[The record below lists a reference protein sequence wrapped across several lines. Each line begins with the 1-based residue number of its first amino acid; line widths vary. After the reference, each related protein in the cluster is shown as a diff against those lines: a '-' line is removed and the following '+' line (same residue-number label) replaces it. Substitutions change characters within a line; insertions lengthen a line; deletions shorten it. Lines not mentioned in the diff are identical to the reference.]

1 MTDTPLTDTPIPDE
15 LRRAASLVLVNTG
28 DGKGKTTAAIGTM
41 VRAIARGW
49 KVACIQFLKSGDWK
63 SGEEKIGRQLG
74 VDWDSIGDGFSW
86 DSEDLEHSA
95 GLALQ
100 AWTLAAERIATG
112 DHHLVILDEITYP
125 MNWGWI
131 DTNAVVSA
139 ISERPEHVN
148 VILTGRD
155 APEPII
161 DLADTVTSMT
171 NLKHAFDSGI
181 RAKKG
186 IDY

>member
-1 MTDTPLTDTPIPDE
+1 MTNTPPTDSPIPNE
-15 LRRAASLVLVNTG
+15 LRLATSLVLVNTG

-41 VRAIARGW
+41 VRALARGW

-63 SGEEKIGRQLG
+63 SGEETIGRQLG

-86 DSEDLEHSA
+86 DSEDLERSA
-95 GLALQ
+95 ELALE
-100 AWTLAAERIATG
+100 AWELAAQRIAGG

-131 DTNAVVSA
+131 ETEAVVA
-139 ISERPEHVN
+139 VIRDRPEHVN
-148 VILTGRD
+148 VFITGRD
-155 APEPII
+155 APLAII

-171 NLKHAFDSGI
+171 NLKHAYDSGI

-186 IDY
+186 IDF

>member
-1 MTDTPLTDTPIPDE
+1 MSETPLTDSPIPAE
-15 LRRAASLVLVNTG
+15 LHRAPSLVLVNTG
-28 DGKGKTTAAIGTM
+28 DGKGKTTAAVGTM
-41 VRAIARGW
+41 VRALARGW

-63 SGEEKIGRQLG
+63 SGEETIGRRLG

-86 DSEDLEHSA
+86 DSENLEHSA
-95 GLALQ
+95 ELARR
-100 AWTLAAERIATG
+100 AWELAARRITNG
-112 DHHLVILDEITYP
+112 EHQLVVLDEITYP

-131 DTNAVVSA
+131 DTQQVVET
-139 ISERPEHVN
+139 IRDRPDHVN

-155 APEPII
+155 APQAVI
-161 DLADTVTSMT
+161 DIADTATEMTS
-171 NLKHAFDSGI
+171 LKHAYDSGV